1 MWNCWD
7 LFKNKKIYEKIRML
21 KKLKI
26 ENLKISSPFKSRNI
40 KAIIMKTITQK
51 SEIDIDK

>member
-1 MWNCWD
+1 
-7 LFKNKKIYEKIRML
+7 ML

>member
-1 MWNCWD
+1 
-7 LFKNKKIYEKIRML
+7 ML

-26 ENLKISSPFKSRNI
+26 ENLKISSLFKSRNI
-40 KAIIMKTITQK
+40 KAIIMKIITQK